1 MNEKCAINIYSKFAY
16 LAKCLCCM
24 QIAHTPRVS
33 VARVCVKYLCVCRQP
48 ASGTLAIGWRPK
60 RLSRLKSFQSGYQS
74 IRSSSQQQQ
83 PTSRA
88 ASECNKLL
96 RFTAHTS
103 QVATGNGSRGSG
115 SPTWATVV
123 ASCCKL
129 HYPLAIVHCT

>member
-1 MNEKCAINIYSKFAY
+1 MKNVPSTFIANLLILPSACAACKLRIRPVFV
-16 LAKCLCCM
+16 LQEC
-24 QIAHTPRVS
+24 
-33 VARVCVKYLCVCRQP
+33 VCLCVCRQP

-74 IRSSSQQQQ
+74 IRSSSQRQ
-83 PTSRA
+83 PSRA
-88 ASECNKLL
+88 ATECNKLL

-103 QVATGNGSRGSG
+103 QVATGNGSHGSRGSG

-123 ASCCKL
+123 ASCCML